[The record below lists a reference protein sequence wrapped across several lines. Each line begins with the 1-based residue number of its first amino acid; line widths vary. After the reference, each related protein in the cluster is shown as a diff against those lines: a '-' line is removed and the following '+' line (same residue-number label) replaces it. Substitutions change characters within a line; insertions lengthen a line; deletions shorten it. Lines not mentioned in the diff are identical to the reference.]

1 MCPQFLQSNSC
12 RFQSDKV
19 PIETCRPCKKPLLAR
34 IHNFAP
40 GAQTERYI
48 LSLPDPSIL
57 RACPDQAAARLKAY
71 AAFYTENSRHLQ
83 TRRNYFDTPNQTLP
97 GHPYIIGLGSSANI
111 YTLKMN
117 LEIAKKNLLRYLPLL
132 SGIGN
137 LDKAMPCLCYS
148 KLAIRR

>member
-48 LSLPDPSIL
+48 LSQSDQSIL
-57 RACPDQAAARLKAY
+57 RACPNQAATRLKAY
-71 AAFYTENSRHLQ
+71 AASYIENFRLLR
-83 TRRNYFDTPNQTLP
+83 TRQNYFDIPSRALP
-97 GHPYIIGLGSSANI
+97 GYPYIVGLGSSARAI
-111 YTLKMN
+111 DLPN
-117 LEIAKKNLLRYLPLL
+117 LE
-132 SGIGN
+132 
-137 LDKAMPCLCYS
+137 
-148 KLAIRR
+148 